1 MEWEKAKES
10 IIFEDLAT
18 ICIPQWQKAA
28 ILANIIVN
36 SSWKIRIS
44 TENQEVQTDIQ
55 VTIKKPIIRKVKL
68 HWWNKG
74 NMCKSVKH
82 MQNVCW
88 KSLTSRNH
96 MQNLVQ
102 SQLLHDMWRAR
113 SQWTCNRKS
122 VQPCVH

>member
-74 NMCKSVKH
+74 NMCK
-82 MQNVCW
+82 C
-88 KSLTSRNH
+88 
-96 MQNLVQ
+96 
-102 SQLLHDMWRAR
+102 
-113 SQWTCNRKS
+113 
-122 VQPCVH
+122 